1 MRSTVFD
8 RTFYLGTSLIKSVLN
23 LINGTSMR
31 IGQYEIKNRIF
42 LAPMAGI
49 TDQPFRRLCSQL
61 GAGLTFSEMMSTN
74 PDVWHT
80 EKSKL
85 RLSHHQEIG
94 INAVQIA
101 GSDPTEMAMAAKV
114 NVEYGAEIIDINM
127 GCPAKKVNKKMAG
140 SALLREPEL
149 VSRILDAVVNAID
162 VPVTLK
168 IRTGWDPENRNCLEI
183 AKIAEQAGI
192 SALTI
197 HGRTRR
203 CLFEGEA
210 EYDSIKAVKQAVSIP
225 IIANGDITTAEKAQ
239 QVLAYTQADAVMI
252 GRGSYGRPWLFE
264 EIGDFLEHGQIN
276 ELPLEQKC
284 QLMLKHIEDLHQF
297 YGEEKGYRIARKH
310 VGWYSEN
317 LSPNSNFRRTFNAL
331 ETTKDQLKVLEDFV
345 KSIR

>member
-1 MRSTVFD
+1 
-8 RTFYLGTSLIKSVLN
+8 
-23 LINGTSMR
+23 MR

-85 RLSHHQEIG
+85 RLSHHHEIG
-94 INAVQIA
+94 INTVQIA
-101 GSDPTEMAMAAKV
+101 GSDPTEMAEAAKI
-114 NVEYGAEIIDINM
+114 NVAYGAEIIDINM

-140 SALLREPEL
+140 SALLREPDL
-149 VSRILDAVVNAID
+149 VARILDAVVNAVD

-183 AKIAEQAGI
+183 ANIAEQAGI

-197 HGRTRR
+197 HGRTRS

-210 EYDSIKAVKQAVSIP
+210 EYDSIKAAKQAVSIP
-225 IIANGDITTAEKAQ
+225 IIANGDITSAEKAK
-239 QVLAYTQADAVMI
+239 QVLDYTQADAVMI
-252 GRGSYGRPWLFE
+252 GRGSLGRPWLFS
-264 EIGDFLEHGQIN
+264 EIGKFFEKGDLVSTLSLN
-276 ELPLEQKC
+276 DKC
-284 QLMLKHIEDLHQF
+284 QLMLQHIENLHQF

-310 VGWYSEN
+310 VGWYVEQ
-317 LSPNSNFRRTFNAL
+317 LKPNANFRRTFNAL
-331 ETTKDQLKVLEDFV
+331 DSTKEQLKALEDFV
-345 KSIR
+345 KSIREES